1 MHTIY
6 HSPLIGITPMHLWHL
21 LNLQNAKQNPCNHS
35 LSLTYPILIMN
46 TQQQIGKTF
55 YSYKPPLHSTFGQ
68 LCNHAMWCYKSSL
81 FWMLIVIINVKITYF
96 YPKLGCLHLFLP
108 MCLWSPSNLGT
119 KSLSLHSTYVQILHQ
134 HGAFGHLPL

>member
-1 MHTIY
+1 
-6 HSPLIGITPMHLWHL
+6 
-21 LNLQNAKQNPCNHS
+21 
-35 LSLTYPILIMN
+35 MN

-68 LCNHAMWCYKSSL
+68 LCNHAMWCYKSSI

-108 MCLWSPSNLGT
+108 MFYEAHPTWAPKAYPCTQLMCRSYTNM
-119 KSLSLHSTYVQILHQ
+119 V
-134 HGAFGHLPL
+134 HLAIFPYD